1 MKYGIFIGRFQPVHR
16 GHVHA
21 LSIAA
26 TQVDTLL
33 ILIGSANQ
41 CRSIKN
47 PWVFEERATILRL
60 KLRAE
65 GISNFEILP
74 INDYRY
80 NNEQWISEVRST
92 VASVYKDVTPILF
105 GHDKDGNNYLS
116 WFPEWKFQNIEAVY
130 DVNATAIREELFIN
144 CDQKI
149 PKNVQADWDFY
160 QKEKELFKNYPF
172 PETLNFNCSDAVVI
186 CQGKILLIKRKFAPG
201 KDTWALPGGFR
212 NGNETFLD
220 CAIRELQEETNIRVP
235 EKVLR
240 GCITKTQLFDSP
252 TRSFGIPRNT
262 LAVMIKIQPD
272 ADGKPPRANGSD
284 DASEIKWVDLNDAL
298 REGKL
303 YDDHAD
309 IISEM
314 TGVKF

>member
-240 GCITKTQLFDSP
+240 GCIVKTQLFDSP

>member
-1 MKYGIFIGRFQPVHR
+1 MLQ
-16 GHVHA
+16 
-21 LSIAA
+21 
-26 TQVDTLL
+26 
-33 ILIGSANQ
+33 
-41 CRSIKN
+41 
-47 PWVFEERATILRL
+47 L
-60 KLRAE
+60 KLHAE
-65 GISNFEILP
+65 GIHNFKILP
-74 INDYRY
+74 VNDYRY

-92 VASVYKDVTPILF
+92 VNSVCEDNTPVLF
-105 GHDKDGNNYLS
+105 GHNKDGNNYLS
-116 WFPEWKFQNIEAVY
+116 LFSEWKFRDIEAVY
-130 DVNATAIREELFIN
+130 DVNATQIREEWFTTR
-144 CDQKI
+144 DSRI

-201 KDTWALPGGFR
+201 KDAWALPGGFR

-240 GCITKTQLFDSP
+240 GCIVKTQLFDSP

-284 DASEIKWVDLNDAL
+284 DASEIKWIDLNDAL

-314 TGVKF
+314 TGVKPTKVN